1 MVELKKRIVDYDA
14 NKEEADKWLNLK
26 GVAKYEQFAD
36 ILDNNNIEI
45 TWKFLDDLVRYDK
58 RLLINIFKYLSFYED
73 YLRALI
79 WNIDKVDYNKLK
91 KSYLKEVIE
100 EVLKK
105 EKLLNTDIDFDSLKK
120 GKKAINSLRN
130 RVSHNKIILDFNL
143 DGLNLKQALIYF
155 KNILP
160 KNYQNGFIKDINNCV
175 KELNISENIK
185 IYLKDI
191 T

>member
-1 MVELKKRIVDYDA
+1 MAELKDRIADYDA

-45 TWKFLDDLVRYDK
+45 TWKSLDDLVRYDK